1 MQFVGSAISAM
12 GHWADERCLDGTDIL
27 RSVRESWVHDHS
39 FGHLLTSLTDEKKSA
54 VSVLMTSD
62 GRWRKT
68 RNYVLQFLLKILG
81 MWRVCSKLIPHV
93 LASEQR
99 ERERENPLHICPDL
113 LRKAE
118 PDGRNAAGISTVE
131 VKIIFMAEKQLGAG

>member
-1 MQFVGSAISAM
+1 M
-12 GHWADERCLDGTDIL
+12 
-27 RSVRESWVHDHS
+27 
-39 FGHLLTSLTDEKKSA
+39 KKKKGA

-99 ERERENPLHICPDL
+99 ERESPLHICPDL

-118 PDGRNAAGISTVE
+118 PDGRNAAGIFTVE